1 MFSKDTS
8 LQFPTPAM
16 SRGQGDL
23 SERENQEGCLEEAS
37 DRPESKP
44 ASWHRLPLLQNG
56 LPPSVDRSASLV
68 RQVQWLASV
77 YSL

>member
-8 LQFPTPAM
+8 LQIPSPAM

-23 SERENQEGCLEEAS
+23 SERVNQEGCLEEAS
-37 DRPESKP
+37 DRPERKP
-44 ASWHRLPLLQNG
+44 ASQHRLPLLQNG
-56 LPPSVDRSASLV
+56 HPPSVYRSASLG
-68 RQVQWLASV
+68 RQVQWLVSV